1 MIQSIKNTL
10 LRLSAK
16 IFIFNPIKW
25 YPELLEG
32 LSIEF
37 GRVRDFR
44 NKILSAVVPN
54 ENMDSD
60 TLDDHN
66 QKYGIPLT
74 LAGTDSEKKARLIE
88 KAALTGWPGP
98 EWLQDQIQAAGFP
111 LYVHENKKYA
121 SDSTTRRYGGFQYS
135 TFTQYGPY
143 EKVFDVSQIPGKLV
157 VGSPPGGKGRVYETQ
172 WGKMTWGNF
181 LWGKPDPNSLNPQPI
196 EYERTTDPKYWVF
209 YFTLSPFEDRLAV
222 DSSEFLGITQSEL
235 DYLCSLIISIKLM
248 RNWCILQAKAV

>member
-1 MIQSIKNTL
+1 MLQSIKNTL

-16 IFIFNPIKW
+16 IFGFNPIDW
-25 YPELLEG
+25 YPALLEG
-32 LSIEF
+32 LAIEA

-54 ENMDSD
+54 ENMDPD

-74 LAGTDSEKKARLIE
+74 LAGTDAEKRARIIE

-98 EWLQDQIQAAGFP
+98 EWLQDQIQKAGFP
-111 LYVHENKKYA
+111 LYVHENREYVA
-121 SDSTTRRYGGFQYS
+121 DSTTRRYGGFQYS

-143 EKVFDVSQIPGKLV
+143 QKEHDPNQIPGKLV
-157 VGSPPGGKGRVYETQ
+157 VGSPPGGKGRLYLNQ
-172 WGKMTWGNF
+172 WGDMEWGDF
-181 LWGKPDPNSLNPQPI
+181 EYGSPDPNSLNPQPI
-196 EYERTTDPKYWVF
+196 EYERTTDEKYWVF
-209 YFTLSPFEDRLAV
+209 YFILSPFEDRLAV
-222 DSSEFLGITQSEL
+222 DSSEFLSITQSEL
-235 DYLCSLIISIKLM
+235 DYLCSLIIGIKLM